1 MKPQE
6 CISAAR
12 SRQRPF
18 SRLRLA
24 AVVLVAVAFFAPSA
38 APAAINDI
46 VVLIPKPKV
55 KFSGEFE
62 TTFLSGYL
70 GSSGAIYDTRPN
82 LSNCLSFR
90 AEIEDDFFVDGYAW
104 LISSLHS
111 MQSDSHRML
120 FHEFEGALRF
130 GYDWHITDDMM
141 LETKA
146 GLLWNP
152 AIGYEGADLDGWGP
166 YVAQYLKNKY
176 LIPYW
181 DGLWIVSPS
190 RRARVRM
197 GVRKPFKITE
207 KLTISPFFETVWL
220 DKRRFVA
227 RYNEEPEDDFVMGGA
242 FGSITFGFSVN
253 YNVSDNFRVF
263 GSFSQFDLI
272 NSQARDS
279 VRESDEYYAKCDW
292 PIFKLGFAYG
302 F

>member
-1 MKPQE
+1 MRRKLKRPE
-6 CISAAR
+6 KVFRGATAKLLIAAIS
-12 SRQRPF
+12 
-18 SRLRLA
+18 LA
-24 AVVLVAVAFFAPSA
+24 VPSSHAV
-38 APAAINDI
+38 INDI
-46 VVLIPKPKV
+46 VGLIPRPKV

-62 TTFLSGYL
+62 TVFLSGYL

-82 LSNCLSFR
+82 LSNCFSFR
-90 AEIEDDFFVDGYAW
+90 AEVDDAYFVDGYAW
-104 LISSLHS
+104 FISSLHS

-120 FHEFEGALRF
+120 FHEFEGAVRF
-130 GYDWHITDDMM
+130 GYDYNISDDMM

-152 AIGYEGADLDGWGP
+152 AIGYKDANLDGWGP
-166 YVAQYLKNKY
+166 YVAQYFKNKY

-220 DKRRFVA
+220 DKRRFIA
-227 RYNEEPEDDFVMGGA
+227 RYDEAPEDDFVMGGA
-242 FGSITFGFSVN
+242 FGSITFGFSVKYEIN
-253 YNVSDNFRVF
+253 PDFTVF

-279 VRESDEYYAKCDW
+279 VRKADEYYAKCDW
-292 PIFKLGFAYG
+292 PIIKIGFSYR

>member
-1 MKPQE
+1 MNWKVACAWLLRQFYRMLFSE
-6 CISAAR
+6 CRVKVAAT
-12 SRQRPF
+12 
-18 SRLRLA
+18 L
-24 AVVLVAVAFFAPSA
+24 FAPYLSF
-38 APAAINDI
+38 AAINDI
-46 VVLIPKPKV
+46 VGLIPQPDV

-82 LSNCLSFR
+82 LSNCLLFR
-90 AEIEDDFFVDGYAW
+90 AEVDDVYFVDGYAW
-104 LISSLHS
+104 IISSLHS
-111 MQSDSHRML
+111 MQSESHRML
-120 FHEFEGALRF
+120 FHEFEGSLRF
-130 GYDWHITDDMM
+130 GYDYRISEDMM

-152 AIGYEGADLDGWGP
+152 AIGYKDASLDGWGP
-166 YVAQYLKNKY
+166 YVAQYFKNKY

-181 DGLWIVSPS
+181 DGLWIVSPR

-197 GVRKPFKITE
+197 GVRKPFEITE

-220 DKRRFVA
+220 DKRRFIA
-227 RYNEEPEDDFVMGGA
+227 RYNEAPEDDFVMGGA
-242 FGSITFGFSVN
+242 FGSITFGLSVK
-253 YNVSDNFRVF
+253 YEISPDFMVF

-279 VRESDEYYAKCDW
+279 VKRADEYYAKCDW
-292 PIFKLGFAYG
+292 PIVKIGFSYR

>member
-1 MKPQE
+1 MRCNRKLTKMKSFF
-6 CISAAR
+6 CD
-12 SRQRPF
+12 
-18 SRLRLA
+18 LA
-24 AVVLVAVAFFAPSA
+24 TKLVLVVILLSSSSSFA
-38 APAAINDI
+38 IIKDI
-46 VVLIPKPKV
+46 VGLIPKPEV

-82 LSNCLSFR
+82 LSNCFSFR
-90 AEIEDDFFVDGYAW
+90 AEVGDDYFVDGYAW
-104 LISSLHS
+104 FISSLHS

-120 FHEFEGALRF
+120 FHEFEGVVRF
-130 GYDWHITDDMM
+130 GYDYNISDDMM
-141 LETKA
+141 IETKA

-152 AIGYEGADLDGWGP
+152 AIGYKNASLDGWGP
-166 YVAQYLKNKY
+166 YVAQYFKNKY

-190 RRARVRM
+190 RRARVRL
-197 GVRKPFKITE
+197 GIRKPFKITD

-220 DKRRFVA
+220 DKRRFIA
-227 RYNEEPEDDFVMGGA
+227 RYDEAPEDDFVMGGA
-242 FGSITFGFSVN
+242 FGSITFGLSVK
-253 YNVSDNFRVF
+253 YEISPDFMVL

-279 VRESDEYYAKCDW
+279 VKNADEYYAKCDW
-292 PIFKLGFAYG
+292 PIIKIGFLYS

>member
-1 MKPQE
+1 MRCNRKLTKMKSFF
-6 CISAAR
+6 CD
-12 SRQRPF
+12 
-18 SRLRLA
+18 LA
-24 AVVLVAVAFFAPSA
+24 TKLVLVVILLSSSSSFA
-38 APAAINDI
+38 IIKDI
-46 VVLIPKPKV
+46 VGLIPKPEV

-82 LSNCLSFR
+82 LSNCFSFR
-90 AEIEDDFFVDGYAW
+90 AEVGDDYFVDGYAW
-104 LISSLHS
+104 FISSLHS

-120 FHEFEGALRF
+120 FHEFEGVVRF
-130 GYDWHITDDMM
+130 GYDYNISDDMM
-141 LETKA
+141 IETKA

-152 AIGYEGADLDGWGP
+152 AIGYKNASLDGWGP
-166 YVAQYLKNKY
+166 YVAQYFKNKY

-190 RRARVRM
+190 RRARVRL
-197 GVRKPFKITE
+197 GIRKPFKITD

-220 DKRRFVA
+220 DKRRFIA
-227 RYNEEPEDDFVMGGA
+227 RYDEAPEDDFVMGGA
-242 FGSITFGFSVN
+242 FGSITFGFSVK
-253 YNVSDNFRVF
+253 YEISPDFMVL

-279 VRESDEYYAKCDW
+279 VKNADEYYAKCDW
-292 PIFKLGFAYG
+292 PIIKIGFLYS